1 MTAEAEAA
9 FIPPI
14 HIPLQRLQVTY
25 RANLLDFLGAAQEA
39 AGLLAQPKRPQWQ
52 VDGYKSDTLFLICQY
67 PPEEGMPSQITAD
80 FELDFTDDTVAVGV
94 YSRWDSTLA
103 FYRQFIW
110 HLDTLLPRK
119 LA

>member
-1 MTAEAEAA
+1 MTAEAEPA

-14 HIPLQRLQVTY
+14 HLPMQGLRVTY

-52 VDGYKSDTLFLICQY
+52 VDGYKSDTLFLICRS
-67 PPEEGMPSQITAD
+67 PAGGVMPSQVTSE
-80 FELDFTDDTVAVGV
+80 FELDFTDDTVTVGV
-94 YSRWDSTLA
+94 FSRWDSDLA

-110 HLDTLLPRK
+110 HLDTLLPRR